1 MIPKLTNTQL
11 IDLLAAG
18 YNLPQIGQMHNM
30 KKPALERRMERLK
43 IKHDCKT
50 NVQLVVKLKGCGVNT
65 MQDKEDNG

>member
-18 YNLPQIGQMHNM
+18 YNLPQIGRMHNM
-30 KKPALERRMERLK
+30 KKPALDRRMERLK

-50 NVQLVVKLKGCGVNT
+50 NVQLVVKLKISGGCA
-65 MQDKEDNG
+65 MRDNKDVG